1 MSVPFRRNWFFKET
15 WNFSEPPPREA
26 DEFFGKAIMMC
37 AKGDGELSQ
46 PERDFIVGY
55 FATIGAPESM
65 IEELKTYDGNDDIK
79 ELVAPIPDPGIHN
92 AIVYFALKACESDGK
107 LSDGEM
113 ARIRSLASQ
122 LNVKPDVV
130 DSIYDMYQ
138 EEIKMKEKRLQVLFP
153 AGSPF

>member
-1 MSVPFRRNWFFKET
+1 MSVMLRRNWFFNET

-26 DEFFGKAIMMC
+26 DVFFGKAILVC

-65 IEELKTYDGNDDIK
+65 IEELQSYEGDDDLS
-79 ELVAPIPDPGIHN
+79 EMVAPIPDPGIHN
-92 AIVYFALKACESDGK
+92 AIIYFALKACSADGE
-107 LSDGEM
+107 LSDGERS
-113 ARIRSLASQ
+113 RIHKLASQ
-122 LNVKPDVV
+122 LKIKPDMVN
-130 DSIYDMYQ
+130 SIYDLYQ
-138 EEIKMKEKRLQVLFP
+138 EELQMRDKRLKVLFP